1 MWPLP
6 SPVPYMNPLTNRTDE
21 TLLSRVE
28 CKYLVTKRELAGI
41 RDFIQPFVR
50 PDRFARSHSD
60 GRYPVSSLYLDC
72 PRFSLYQSTADGLKN
87 RFKLRVRTYSDS
99 PSDRAFFEVKKRMNG
114 IVYKFR
120 EAIERTQAIDL
131 LERNTLDIPESE
143 DLAHF
148 LSLRELHG
156 AEPVMR
162 VKYKR
167 EAYVSRSADP
177 VRITFDDELQGA
189 VTLDSELGHEPGD
202 WIPIPMEH
210 TILELKFTN
219 LYPSWVAKMAKEFQL
234 DRTSVPKYVM
244 CVEEAT
250 RCGAMRLAI

>member
-1 MWPLP
+1 MTPQTP
-6 SPVPYMNPLTNRTDE
+6 RTDE

-28 CKYLVTKRELAGI
+28 CKYLVTREKLAGI
-41 RDFIQPFVR
+41 REFIQPFVH
-50 PDRFARSHSD
+50 PDRFARGHAD

-72 PRFSLYQSTADGLKN
+72 PRFSLYQSTANGLKN

-120 EAIERTQAIDL
+120 EAIERPQAIDL
-131 LERNTLDIPESE
+131 LERNTLDVPECE

-148 LSLRELHG
+148 LSLRELHS

-162 VKYKR
+162 VKYMR

-189 VTLDSELGHEPGD
+189 VTYDSDLSHEAGD
-202 WIPIPMEH
+202 WIPVPMEH

-219 LYPSWVAKMAKEFQL
+219 LYPSWVARMAQEFQL

-244 CVEEAT
+244 CVEEAS
-250 RCGAMRLAI
+250 RCGAMHLAI

>member
-1 MWPLP
+1 MTPQTP
-6 SPVPYMNPLTNRTDE
+6 RTDE

-28 CKYLVTKRELAGI
+28 CKYLVTREKLAGI
-41 RDFIQPFVR
+41 REFIQPFVR
-50 PDRFARSHSD
+50 LDRFARGHVDS
-60 GRYPVSSLYLDC
+60 RYPITSLYLDC

-131 LERNTLDIPESE
+131 LERNTLDAPESE

-167 EAYVSRSADP
+167 EAYVSKSADP

-189 VTLDSELGHEPGD
+189 VTVDPELSHEIGD
-202 WIPIPMEH
+202 WIPVPMEQ

-219 LYPSWVAKMAKEFQL
+219 LYPSWVATMVQEFQL

-244 CVEEAT
+244 CIEEAS